1 MEFLFELWIHRGLL
15 GPYYAY
21 MVEFSKP
28 VDARRLVLV
37 NFVQAISSKFHA

>member
-21 MVEFSKP
+21 MVEFFNPSTLGGSFRSILCKQ
-28 VDARRLVLV
+28 
-37 NFVQAISSKFHA
+37 F

>member
-21 MVEFSKP
+21 MVDFRSRQFC
-28 VDARRLVLV
+28 AS
-37 NFVQAISSKFHA
+37 NFE